1 MTRQPSSSSP
11 AKRGRPPLDWLP
23 PETLRSLPTGTAIA
37 VETRGRRNPRLVGR
51 ITAVTDHTLTIAV
64 PTGGEVELLD
74 TRVRRGR
81 VVASIFEPGD
91 PVLKRHVPASQWRGG
106 VVSTEGTTVIV
117 EQLETA
123 PDGSVVP
130 GFARIPEAELEPAA
144 ARDPDLPPLKRGP
157 VPARAAG

>member
-1 MTRQPSSSSP
+1 M
-11 AKRGRPPLDWLP
+11 DWLTP
-23 PETLRSLPTGTAIA
+23 DALRALPTGTAIA

-51 ITAVTDHTLTIAV
+51 ITAVTDHTLTIAA
-64 PTGGEVELLD
+64 PTGDVEELPD

-81 VVASIFEPGD
+81 ILPSLFEPGD
-91 PVLKRHVPASQWRGG
+91 PVLKRHVPASEWRGG
-106 VVSTEGTTVIV
+106 VVRTEGTDVIV

-130 GFARIPEAELEPAA
+130 GFARIPEADLEPAA